1 MSNITKLVNEYLEL
15 KPQEKELKDKIG
27 EINSNIKSYFAE
39 TGEDTV
45 TTSKGSVYLSE
56 RKSDSYDEEGMIEF
70 IKSLGLRGIVKKK
83 EYIDFDALESALYHE
98 KFSEEQKKEL
108 NKFKTT
114 KITKVLNIG
123 KVKGE

>member
-1 MSNITKLVNEYLEL
+1 MSDITKLVNEYLEL

-27 EINSNIKSYFAE
+27 EINSNIKSYLAE